1 MQRIT
6 VVGIGADGWDG
17 LAMDSRRLVRE
28 AEVVMGG
35 KRHLD
40 SVPWSWWQVRVEWPT
55 DVAEAL
61 PPLLEEYEGK
71 RIVVLSSGD
80 PFVAGIASLL
90 VRLVDPDDVDVI
102 PTVSSESLARARMRW
117 SFEETALV
125 ALGGHDV
132 RRLLPHL
139 APGRK
144 LVVLSADGGT
154 PSSVAALLTAQ
165 GYGESVMTVFGD
177 LGGLAESRTEST
189 ADAWRER
196 VSPDL
201 NVICLRC
208 VADASRRS
216 ATSCVPGLSD
226 ASFGDALTVVPRD
239 VRTTALARLAPAAGD
254 LLWGLGP
261 GAGSVAIE
269 WQRAAP
275 LASAVVVAPTAVD
288 VARTRESAIDLG
300 VRELRI
306 VGGTLPEALETLAA
320 PDAIFLGSHAA
331 DAAVVEAAWSALRPG
346 GRLVVHAAT
355 LDDEAALIDRFRKQ
369 GGELVRIGVDTVTT
383 SGDHV
388 AWESARPIVQWSAVR

>member
-17 LAMDSRRLVRE
+17 LAMDSRRIVRE

-40 SVPWSWWQVRVEWPT
+40 SVPWAWWQVRIEWPAE
-55 DVAEAL
+55 VAEAL

-80 PFVAGIASLL
+80 PLVAGIASLL
-90 VRLVDPDDVDVI
+90 VTLVDPDDVEVI

-125 ALGGHDV
+125 PLSGHDV

-144 LVVLSADGGT
+144 LVLLSADGGT
-154 PSSVAALLTAQ
+154 PSSVATLLTAQ
-165 GYGESVMTVFGD
+165 GYGESTMTVFGD

-189 ADAWRER
+189 AAGWRER

-201 NVICLRC
+201 NVICLSC
-208 VADASRRS
+208 VADSSRRS
-216 ATSCVPGLSD
+216 AMSRVPGLPD
-226 ASFGDALTVVPRD
+226 TAFGDAVPVVPRD
-239 VRTTALARLAPAAGD
+239 VRTAALARLAPAAGD

-261 GAGSVAIE
+261 GAVSIGVE
-269 WQRAAP
+269 WLRAEP
-275 LASAVVVAPTAVD
+275 LASALVVVPSAAD
-288 VARTRESAIDLG
+288 VSRTREAATDLG
-300 VRELRI
+300 VRELRA
-306 VGGTLPEALETLAA
+306 VEGTLPDALDDLGA
-320 PDAIFLGSHAA
+320 PDAVFLGAHGS
-331 DAAVVEAAWSALRPG
+331 DAGIVEAAWSALRTG
-346 GRLVVHAAT
+346 GRLVVQAVT
-355 LDDEAALIDRFRKQ
+355 LDDEAALVDRYRKQ
-369 GGELVRIGVDTVTT
+369 GGELVRIGVDVVTA
-383 SGDHV
+383 SGDAT
-388 AWESARPIVQWSAVR
+388 AWESARPVVQWSAVR